1 MPPPLQ
7 QHSTTQ
13 KSFRARGDVSA
24 VVGGAI
30 ERIVREDQLREESK
44 KRSAA
49 EEGLLREVWAV
60 QGRLA
65 ILEQA
70 AKQDSE
76 ERERLKRG
84 AEAAQREEAS
94 IAVMETIDFILQSIE
109 ESVSNQTRLT
119 VEQWAKNEMM
129 RLTAELDEERAA
141 RGALE
146 TRLAVLEK
154 EINRDEREWQR
165 TLRIGAALRST
176 ASFDIAVGNG
186 GNRMPSGE
194 SNLDESLEVGEA
206 GESPLKAGG
215 SGGSLK
221 SKSKSKKNDG
231 GRPGTPPPGAL
242 PLLESP
248 RGIRVGAEGE
258 GFAVAGLPAGSST
271 TPHLIGLFPA
281 RPAAAA
287 AAAAAAALPGAR
299 ARART

>member
-109 ESVSNQTRLT
+109 VR
-119 VEQWAKNEMM
+119 VC
-129 RLTAELDEERAA
+129 AERRRYFVRVHSFAA
-141 RGALE
+141 
-146 TRLAVLEK
+146 
-154 EINRDEREWQR
+154 
-165 TLRIGAALRST
+165 
-176 ASFDIAVGNG
+176 F
-186 GNRMPSGE
+186 
-194 SNLDESLEVGEA
+194 
-206 GESPLKAGG
+206 
-215 SGGSLK
+215 
-221 SKSKSKKNDG
+221 
-231 GRPGTPPPGAL
+231 
-242 PLLESP
+242 
-248 RGIRVGAEGE
+248 
-258 GFAVAGLPAGSST
+258 GFANPAVR
-271 TPHLIGLFPA
+271 LIHH
-281 RPAAAA
+281 
-287 AAAAAAALPGAR
+287 
-299 ARART
+299 